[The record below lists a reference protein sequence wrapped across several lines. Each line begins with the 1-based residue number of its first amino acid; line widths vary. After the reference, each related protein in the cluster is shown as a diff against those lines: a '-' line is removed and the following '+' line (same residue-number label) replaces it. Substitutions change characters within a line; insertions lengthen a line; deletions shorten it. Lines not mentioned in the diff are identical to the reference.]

1 MDWLF
6 RNKTYVWI
14 CSYSWFL
21 MELLWLVKEL
31 TKFHDV
37 FNTSRSRL
45 FIDVKWRFSFY
56 NFGVSF
62 YSFGVSVQVIIVSN
76 LITSVNLAFLKRIH
90 LIVGFWI

>member
-31 TKFHDV
+31 TKFRDV

-45 FIDVKWRFSFY
+45 FIDAEWRF
-56 NFGVSF
+56 SF
-62 YSFGVSVQVIIVSN
+62 YSFGVSIQVIIVSN
-76 LITSVNLAFLKRIH
+76 LITSVNLAFLKMIH
-90 LIVGFWI
+90 LIAGFWI